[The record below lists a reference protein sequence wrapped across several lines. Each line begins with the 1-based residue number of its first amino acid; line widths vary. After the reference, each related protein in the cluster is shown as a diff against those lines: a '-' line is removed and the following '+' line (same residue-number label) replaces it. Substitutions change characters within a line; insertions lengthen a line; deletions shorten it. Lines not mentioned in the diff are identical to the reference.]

1 MEPTQNAAPA
11 PTPAPAPEPTPTPAP
26 APTPEPNMMAAGN
39 PKKSGKGM
47 VYGMIILAILA
58 IAGIGFG
65 VWTMLD
71 SNTQKEQLNSQIT
84 TLKAQNN
91 ELLDKI
97 SDSTEDET
105 IEIETEDNSANPVL
119 VSKNSEEE
127 FTIRFQSSTF
137 AETAGSNVIDIAVKN
152 GEITEC
158 QLGKKNSD
166 GVVKVKD
173 CSITGIS
180 GKIFDVIEFGAGQD
194 GGLFQIGFIMT
205 DGTVQYLDTLY
216 KLAESNDFSVKGTV
230 AINGFVTNAVGVSVM
245 DVVRGYGGYHA
256 TVFVLKDG
264 SYVKFD
270 ESMLK

>member
-1 MEPTQNAAPA
+1 MGPTQNAAPA
-11 PTPAPAPEPTPTPAP
+11 PTPAPAPEPKPTPAP
-26 APTPEPNMMAAGN
+26 TPTPDSNMMAAGN

-47 VYGMIILAILA
+47 VYGMIFLAILA

-105 IEIETEDNSANPVL
+105 VEIETEDNRANPVL

-180 GKIFDVIEFGAGQD
+180 GKIFEVIEFGAGTIFRYI
-194 GGLFQIGFIMT
+194 L
-205 DGTVQYLDTLY
+205 
-216 KLAESNDFSVKGTV
+216 
-230 AINGFVTNAVGVSVM
+230 
-245 DVVRGYGGYHA
+245 
-256 TVFVLKDG
+256 
-264 SYVKFD
+264 
-270 ESMLK
+270 